1 MESLSTTLAVVFGD
15 DALFTPQ
22 GGTAIP
28 VVAVCAYHNDPV
40 GLGPFEID
48 VRSPGHEA
56 RVRQALTGGTRPASG
71 DGFQVL
77 TGPHI
82 GTYALKDVAE
92 DLERHEWILDL
103 GG

>member
-1 MESLSTTLAVVFGD
+1 VTALSATVASVFGD
-15 DALFTPQ
+15 SALFTAQ
-22 GGTAIP
+22 GGTAIS
-28 VVAVCAYHNDPV
+28 VIAVCAYHNDAV

-56 RVRQALTGGTRPASG
+56 RIGQATLGTRPAKG
-71 DGFQVL
+71 DTLQIL
-77 TGPHI
+77 AGPHL

-92 DLERHEWILDL
+92 DLERSEWICDL